1 MLSLLQVTQRGEHWG
16 LMYRPETPVASLLNG
31 RAQFI
36 HEKYVEPDSSM
47 PLYWAL
53 LEMTLSY
60 AVT

>member
-1 MLSLLQVTQRGEHWG
+1 
-16 LMYRPETPVASLLNG
+16 MYRPATAVASLLNG

-36 HEKYVEPDSSM
+36 HEKYVEPGSSM